1 MEKIAVSEF
10 RANMVGFLNKVE
22 RGEIITL
29 TSRGHDVAK
38 IIPPD
43 NTLENARKALKHLR
57 KTAIIDDV
65 LSPVEEEWAAMK

>member
-43 NTLENARKALKHLR
+43 NKLENARKALKHLR
-57 KTAIIDDV
+57 KTATIHDV